1 MYYHFKSKIQYG
13 SNSKINISTPAG
25 RKIVRELDKHKKLV
39 KITYPIP
46 LGEDGKTEQTYSIEE
61 VFEELDTKLKK
72 HYGVTE

>member
-1 MYYHFKSKIQYG
+1 L
-13 SNSKINISTPAG
+13 
-25 RKIVRELDKHKKLV
+25 RELEKHKKLV

-46 LGEDGKTEQTYSIEE
+46 LGEDGKTEQTYSVEE